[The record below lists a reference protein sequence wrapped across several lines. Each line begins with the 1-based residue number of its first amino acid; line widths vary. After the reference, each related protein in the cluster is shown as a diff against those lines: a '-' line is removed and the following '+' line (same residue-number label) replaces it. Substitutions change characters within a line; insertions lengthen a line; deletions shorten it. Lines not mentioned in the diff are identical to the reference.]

1 MFKGVLVLAVKNI
14 SDAKPK
20 KKKIRKVHYLW
31 ILLAV
36 MGFMVLFGKISSN
49 YIKLAQLDKEIQN
62 IQQQITD
69 LDAESD
75 EIRDIL
81 DDKNHDEYFE
91 KIAREK
97 YGYCKPGEKVYYN
110 SSFGE

>member
-1 MFKGVLVLAVKNI
+1 MAVKNI

-20 KKKIRKVHYLW
+20 KKKFRKVHLLW
-31 ILLAV
+31 IVLAV
-36 MGFMVLFGKISSN
+36 MGFMVLFGKISTN
-49 YIKLAQLDKEIQN
+49 YIKLGQLNKEIEKVNQE
-62 IQQQITD
+62 ITQ
-69 LDAESD
+69 LDAESA
-75 EIRDIL
+75 EIKEIL
-81 DDKNHDEYFE
+81 DEEDHDDYFE

>member
-1 MFKGVLVLAVKNI
+1 MVVKNI

-20 KKKIRKVHYLW
+20 KKKFRKVHFLW

-49 YIKLAQLDKEIQN
+49 YIKLAQLDKEIQD

-81 DDKNHDEYFE
+81 DDENHDEYFE

>member
-1 MFKGVLVLAVKNI
+1 MAVKNI

-20 KKKIRKVHYLW
+20 KKKFRKVHFLW
-31 ILLAV
+31 IVLAV
-36 MGFMVLFGKISSN
+36 MGFMVLFGKISAN
-49 YIKLAQLDKEIQN
+49 YIKLGELNKEIEAM
-62 IQQQITD
+62 QQDISQHD
-69 LDAESD
+69 EESAEIK
-75 EIRDIL
+75 EIL
-81 DDKNHDEYFE
+81 DEKDYKEYFE

>member
-1 MFKGVLVLAVKNI
+1 MAVKNI

-20 KKKIRKVHYLW
+20 KKKFRKVHFLW
-31 ILLAV
+31 IVLAV

-49 YIKLAQLDKEIQN
+49 YIKLGELNKEIEAMQQNISQLDEESAEIKEI
-62 IQQQITD
+62 
-69 LDAESD
+69 LDEKD
-75 EIRDIL
+75 H
-81 DDKNHDEYFE
+81 KEYFE

>member
-1 MFKGVLVLAVKNI
+1 MAVKNI

-20 KKKIRKVHYLW
+20 KKKIRKVHFLW
-31 ILLAV
+31 IVLAV
-36 MGFMVLFGKISSN
+36 MGFMVLFGKISAN
-49 YIKLAQLDKEIQN
+49 YIKLGQLNKEIEAVKQEITQLDEESADIKEI
-62 IQQQITD
+62 
-69 LDAESD
+69 LDEED
-75 EIRDIL
+75 H
-81 DDKNHDEYFE
+81 DDYFE

>member
-1 MFKGVLVLAVKNI
+1 MAVKNI

-20 KKKIRKVHYLW
+20 KKKLRKVHYLW

-36 MGFMVLFGKISSN
+36 MGIMVLFGKISSN
-49 YIKLAQLDKEIQN
+49 YIKLEQLDREIAA
-62 IQQQITD
+62 IEQQITD
-69 LDAESD
+69 LDAESAD
-75 EIRDIL
+75 IQEIL
-81 DDKNHDEYFE
+81 DEENHDDYFE
-91 KIAREK
+91 KIAREE

>member
-1 MFKGVLVLAVKNI
+1 MAVKNI

-20 KKKIRKVHYLW
+20 KKKLRKVHYLW

-36 MGFMVLFGKISSN
+36 MGIMVLFGKISSN
-49 YIKLAQLDKEIQN
+49 YIKLGELNKEIEAMQQDISQLDEESADIKEI
-62 IQQQITD
+62 
-69 LDAESD
+69 LDEKD
-75 EIRDIL
+75 H
-81 DDKNHDEYFE
+81 DDYFE

>member
-20 KKKIRKVHYLW
+20 KKKFRKVHFLW

-49 YIKLAQLDKEIQN
+49 YIKLGELNKEIEAVKQD
-62 IQQQITD
+62 ITE
-69 LDAESD
+69 LDEESED
-75 EIRDIL
+75 IKEIL
-81 DDKNHDEYFE
+81 NEENHDDYFE